1 MFLSHVA
8 NKSKHHS
15 DINAL
20 IAKFGSSPPTINF
33 NADYAERDYMY
44 IRNLSRAVVTNE
56 EIKNRPTTFMIS
68 LLTFYIGLLH
78 VIDRLWIIVYI

>member
-1 MFLSHVA
+1 MYVSFIPIVSVQIMFLSHVA

-44 IRNLSRAVVTNE
+44 TCMYETS
-56 EIKNRPTTFMIS
+56 
-68 LLTFYIGLLH
+68 H
-78 VIDRLWIIVYI
+78 VR